1 MRKQALR
8 LTMVLAVVMLAACGK
23 PTPTAA
29 PTTPPPVPTATT
41 EAATTKIEG
50 VKKLV
55 AVFSYE
61 DNYWSQMHENEGLI
75 RGLTERGLVEGENIE
90 ITRIYMNI
98 KTVNKT
104 AEQKAALVPGIVA
117 QIEEVDPDAIIVV
130 EDDALIYVGAE
141 FLDKEIPVVFAGV
154 NSFPDKE
161 SYTPKGALADSL
173 ERPGH
178 NITGVLERL
187 ALKGGLELMHQI
199 VPDAKKAIFISDD
212 SSLTYMLMEGGGG
225 EEELKGASIEMVE
238 TVYTNDY
245 DKLKQAVL
253 DAQDKVDILVLLTP
267 FSMADAS
274 GAYVPQQDVV
284 TWVLQNNKLPTV
296 GYLDVLIEEGILA
309 GAVVDLKEQGYHA
322 GLMISR
328 ILLDGEKPA
337 EMPIIDPVAN
347 RILLNLANADQLG
360 ITIPFEV
367 IESADQVYTTM
378 TSYPEYQMKEE

>member
-1 MRKQALR
+1 MRKHALR
-8 LTMVLAVVMLAACGK
+8 FAIVLVLMMLAACGK
-23 PTPTAA
+23 TTPTAA
-29 PTTPPPVPTATT
+29 PTTPPPAPTATT
-41 EAATTKIEG
+41 EPASPKIEG
-50 VKKLV
+50 MKKLV

-75 RGLTERGLVEGENIE
+75 NGLTERGFVEGENIE

-104 AEQKAALVPGIVA
+104 AEQKKALVPGIVA
-117 QIEEVDPDAIIVV
+117 QIEAVNPDAIFVV
-130 EDDALIYVGAE
+130 EDDALIYVGSE
-141 FLDKEIPVVFAGV
+141 FLDKEVPVVFAGV

-161 SYTPKGALADSL
+161 SYCEKGALADSL

-178 NITGVLERL
+178 NVTGVLERL
-187 ALKGGLELMHQI
+187 ALRGGVELIHQI

-225 EEELKGASIEMVE
+225 EEELKGASLEIVE

-253 DAQDKVDILVLLTP
+253 DAQNKADVLVLLTP
-267 FSMADAS
+267 FSMADAD
-274 GAYVPQQDVV
+274 GTYVPQQDVV
-284 TWVLQNNKLPTV
+284 AWILQNNKLPTV

-309 GAVVDLKEQGYHA
+309 GTVVDLRAQGYHA

-328 ILLDGEKPA
+328 ILLDGESPA

-347 RILLNLANADQLG
+347 RVLLNLAHAEQLG
-360 ITIPFEV
+360 ITIPFEI

-378 TSYPEYQMKEE
+378 TSYPEYKMKEN